1 MSGSVRPRISRRSQE
16 TELTLDGVSGGVSRK
31 SVKVS
36 RALLYSALLVLVALA
51 ALGAYMATGVFTGKQ
66 DSSTYAMAQD
76 IPTSFGVVA
85 VEYVQK
91 TPGLTAKQLGG
102 MTHGIGSN
110 IPPDKV
116 QVQANVVLTNIT
128 NHTVDYS
135 PEQFSMISGSGEK
148 KIPLTSATLQGGTL
162 QPDASISGMVSFV
175 APRDGSN
182 LAIDFNDNDGKDIVI
197 DLGRT
202 DTTPSNAL
210 DGYHHHGA
218 DSHQGRDEG
227 AKQDGRSPPSN

>member
-1 MSGSVRPRISRRSQE
+1 MAGSVKPTVSRRSRE
-16 TELTLDGVSGGVSRK
+16 SALALDGVAGGVSRK
-31 SVKVS
+31 PVKVS
-36 RALLYSALLVLVALA
+36 RALLFSALLVLVALA
-51 ALGAYMATGVFTGKQ
+51 AFGAYMAAGVFTGKQ

-76 IPTSFGVVA
+76 VPTSFGVVA

-116 QVQANVVLTNIT
+116 QIQANVVLTNIT
-128 NHTVDYS
+128 NHTVDYA
-135 PEQFSMISGSGEK
+135 PEQFSMISGDGGK

-182 LAIDFNDNDGKDIVI
+182 QAIDFNDKDKDIVI

-202 DTTPSNAL
+202 DKTPENAF
-210 DGYHHHGA
+210 DGYNHHGA
-218 DSHQGRDEG
+218 EDGQGKDEG
-227 AKQDGRSPPSN
+227 SKQDGRSPPSK